1 MINSDS
7 SKNVS
12 VVTLGCA
19 KNLVDSEYLVTGLK
33 HIGYSMTNDVDKSS
47 IVIINTC
54 GFLDIAREESIDKIL
69 EIEEK
74 KQKGLISKVIVMGCL
89 AERYGDELQ
98 KEIPG
103 VDKFFGSEEHEAVI
117 RYISGKNFNLDD
129 PDIIRASLTPS
140 HYSYLKIAEGCDN
153 ACSFCSIPL
162 MRGLQKSQPLRW
174 NVEEAKRL
182 ASRGVKELL
191 VIAQD
196 STSYGWDATPKTS
209 LHELFSEL
217 DKIDKIEW
225 LRLHYAHPSNL
236 HREMIKS
243 FGRLEKLI
251 PYIDMPI
258 QHGADKMLKIMKRGL
273 RSDGIKRKIEALRKA
288 NENIAIRTSII
299 VGHPGETDKE
309 FQELLD
315 FISDIEFDRLG
326 VFQYSHEE
334 NTFAADTM
342 KDEVPK
348 DVKQE
353 RFDQM
358 MAFQQTINFKKNK
371 MLVGTNQKVLID
383 ISKDGFSLGRTFRD
397 SPTIDNYVKINQR
410 LDVGKFYDVDITSA
424 QEYDLIGEVKI

>member
-1 MINSDS
+1 MSN
-7 SKNVS
+7 KVS
-12 VVTLGCA
+12 LITLGCA
-19 KNLVDSEYLVTGLK
+19 KNLVDSEYLITGLK
-33 HIGYSMTNDVDKSS
+33 HVGYKINPNVSDSDVA
-47 IVIINTC
+47 IINTC
-54 GFLDIAREESIDKIL
+54 GFLDIAREESIDKIV
-69 EIEEK
+69 EIDQL
-74 KQKGLISKVIVMGCL
+74 KQQGVIDKVIVMGCL
-89 AERYGDELQ
+89 SERYGEELQ
-98 KEIPG
+98 KELPN

-117 RYISGKNFNLDD
+117 KYLSGKSFNLDD
-129 PDIIRASLTPS
+129 PDIIRASLTPK

-196 STSYGWDATPKTS
+196 STSYGWDANPKTS

-217 DKIDKIEW
+217 DKIDGLDW

-236 HREMIKS
+236 HREMIKCFKS
-243 FGRLEKLI
+243 LDKLI

-258 QHGADKMLKIMKRGL
+258 QHGSDKMIKIMKRGL
-273 RSDGIKRKIEALRKA
+273 KSDGIKKKIDALRKA
-288 NENIAIRTSII
+288 NDNIAIRTSII

-334 NTFAADTM
+334 NTLAGDVM

-348 DVKQE
+348 EVKQE
-353 RFDQM
+353 RFDQI
-358 MAFQQTINFKKNK
+358 MALQQTINFKKNK
-371 MLVGTNQKVLID
+371 ALVGTTQNVLID
-383 ISKDGFSLGRTFRD
+383 VSKDNFSLGRTFRD

-410 LDVGKFYDVDITSA
+410 LDVGEFYDVDITSA

>member
-1 MINSDS
+1 MSKNI
-7 SKNVS
+7 KNVS

-19 KNLVDSEYLVTGLK
+19 KNLVDSEYLITGLK
-33 HIGYSMTNDVDKSS
+33 HIGYQMVNDVDNSS

-54 GFLDIAREESIDKIL
+54 GFLDVAREESIEKIL
-69 EIEEK
+69 EIEQK
-74 KQKGLISKVIVMGCL
+74 KLDGLIDKIIVMGCL

-98 KEIPG
+98 KEISG

-117 RYISGKNFNLDD
+117 KFISGKSFNLDD
-129 PDIIRASLTPS
+129 PDIIRASLTPK

-162 MRGLQKSQPLRW
+162 MRGLQKSQPLKW
-174 NVEEAKRL
+174 NIQEAQRL

-217 DKIDKIEW
+217 DKVEGIEW

-236 HREMIKS
+236 HRKMIEQFKN
-243 FGRLEKLI
+243 LQKLI

-258 QHGADKMLKIMKRGL
+258 QHGADKMLKIMRRGL
-273 RSDGIKRKIEALRKA
+273 KSDGIKKKIDSLRKI
-288 NENIAIRTSII
+288 NNDIAIRTSII

-309 FQELLD
+309 FNELLK
-315 FISDIEFDRLG
+315 FISEVEFDRLG

-334 NTFAADTM
+334 DTLAGNQM
-342 KDEVPK
+342 EDEVPK
-348 DVKQE
+348 RVKRE
-353 RFDQM
+353 RFEET
-358 MAFQQTINFKKNK
+358 MALQQKINLKKNQS
-371 MLVGTNQKVLID
+371 LLGTKQKILID
-383 ISKDGFSLGRTFRD
+383 IAKDGFSLGRTYRD
-397 SPTIDNYVKINQR
+397 SPTVDNYVKINTE
-410 LDVGKFYDVDITSA
+410 LEIGKFYNVKIEKA
-424 QEYDLIGEVKI
+424 LEYDLVGKVVNEI

>member
-1 MINSDS
+1 MSKNI
-7 SKNVS
+7 KNVS

-19 KNLVDSEYLVTGLK
+19 KNLVDSEYLITGLK
-33 HIGYSMTNDVDKSS
+33 HIGYQMVNDVDNSS

-54 GFLDIAREESIDKIL
+54 GFLDVAREESIEKIL
-69 EIEEK
+69 EIEQK
-74 KQKGLISKVIVMGCL
+74 KRDGLIDKIIVMGCL

-98 KEIPG
+98 KEISG

-117 RYISGKNFNLDD
+117 KFISGKSFNLDD
-129 PDIIRASLTPS
+129 PDIIRASLTPK

-162 MRGLQKSQPLRW
+162 MRGLQKSQPLKW
-174 NVEEAKRL
+174 NVQEAERL

-217 DKIDKIEW
+217 DKVEGIEW

-236 HREMIKS
+236 HRKMIEQFKN
-243 FGRLEKLI
+243 LKKLI

-258 QHGADKMLKIMKRGL
+258 QHGADKMLKIMRRGL
-273 RSDGIKRKIEALRKA
+273 KSDGIKRKIDSLR
-288 NENIAIRTSII
+288 NINDNIAIRTSII

-309 FQELLD
+309 FNELLK
-315 FISDIEFDRLG
+315 FISEVEFDRLG

-334 NTFAADTM
+334 DTLAGNM
-342 KDEVPK
+342 MQDEVPK
-348 DVKQE
+348 KVKRE
-353 RFDQM
+353 RFEET
-358 MAFQQTINFKKNK
+358 MALQQKINLKKNQS
-371 MLVGTNQKVLID
+371 LLGTKQKILID
-383 ISKDGFSLGRTFRD
+383 VAKDGFSLGRTYRD
-397 SPTIDNYVKINQR
+397 SPTVDNYVKINTE
-410 LDVGKFYDVDITSA
+410 LEIGNFYNVKIEKA
-424 QEYDLIGEVKI
+424 LEYDLVGKVVNEI

>member
-1 MINSDS
+1 M
-7 SKNVS
+7 SKQAS
-12 VVTLGCA
+12 LITLGCA
-19 KNLVDSEYLVTGLK
+19 KNLVDSEYLITGLK
-33 HIGYSMTNDVDKSS
+33 HVGYKINPNTSGSDV
-47 IVIINTC
+47 VIINTC
-54 GFLDIAREESIDKIL
+54 GFLDIAREESIDKIV
-69 EIEEK
+69 EIDEL
-74 KQKGLISKVIVMGCL
+74 KQQGVIDKVIVMGCL
-89 AERYGDELQ
+89 SERYGDELQ
-98 KEIPG
+98 KELPN

-117 RYISGKNFNLDD
+117 KYLSGKSFNLDD
-129 PDIIRASLTPS
+129 PDIIRASLTPK

-196 STSYGWDATPKTS
+196 STSYGWDASPKTS

-217 DKIDKIEW
+217 DKIDGLEW

-236 HREMIKS
+236 HREMIKH
-243 FGRLEKLI
+243 FGNLDKLI

-258 QHGADKMLKIMKRGL
+258 QHGADKMIKIMKRGL
-273 RSDGIKRKIEALRKA
+273 KSDGIKKKIDALRKV
-288 NENIAIRTSII
+288 NDNIAIRTSII

-334 NTFAADTM
+334 NTLAGDIM

-348 DVKQE
+348 EIKQE
-353 RFDQM
+353 RFDQI
-358 MAFQQTINFKKNK
+358 MALQQVINFKKNK
-371 MLVGTNQKVLID
+371 KLVGSTQKVLID
-383 ISKDGFSLGRTFRD
+383 VSKDNFSLGRTFRD
-397 SPTIDNYVKINQR
+397 SPTIDNYVKIEKR
-410 LDVGKFYDVDITSA
+410 LDIGKFYDIDITSA
-424 QEYDLIGEVKI
+424 QEYDLIGKVVK

>member
-1 MINSDS
+1 MINSNIN
-7 SKNVS
+7 KNVS

-33 HIGYSMTNDVDKSS
+33 HIGYSMTNNIDESS
-47 IVIINTC
+47 VVIINTC
-54 GFLDIAREESIDKIL
+54 GFLDVAREESIEKIL

-74 KQKGLISKVIVMGCL
+74 KQKSLIDKVIVMGCL

-117 RYISGKNFNLDD
+117 RYISGKSFNLDD
-129 PDIIRASLTPS
+129 PDIIRASLTPN

-153 ACSFCSIPL
+153 ACSFCSIPI
-162 MRGLQKSQPLRW
+162 MRGFQKSQPLRW

-196 STSYGWDATPKTS
+196 STSYGWDASPKTS

-217 DKIDKIEW
+217 DKIDGVEW

-236 HREMIKS
+236 HREMIRCFS
-243 FGRLEKLI
+243 SLNKLI

-258 QHGADKMLKIMKRGL
+258 QHGSDKMLKIMRRGL
-273 RSDGIKRKIEALRKA
+273 KSDGIKKKIEALRKT
-288 NENIAIRTSII
+288 NDNLAIRTSII
-299 VGHPGETDKE
+299 VGHPGESDKE
-309 FQELLD
+309 FQELLY

-334 NTFAADTM
+334 STLAGDTM
-342 KDEVPK
+342 KDYVPK
-348 DVKQE
+348 EVKQE
-353 RFDQM
+353 RFDQT
-358 MAFQQTINFKKNK
+358 MALQQTINFKKNK
-371 MLVGTNQKVLID
+371 ALIGTTQKVLID
-383 ISKDGFSLGRTFRD
+383 VSKDNFSLGRTFRD
-397 SPTIDNYVKINQR
+397 SPTIDNYVKIDQK
-410 LDVGKFYDVDITSA
+410 LDIGKFYDVDIISA
-424 QEYDLIGEVKI
+424 QEYDLIGKVSN

>member
-1 MINSDS
+1 MSKNI
-7 SKNVS
+7 KNVS

-19 KNLVDSEYLVTGLK
+19 KNLVDSEYLITGLK
-33 HIGYSMTNDVDKSS
+33 HIGYQMVNDVDNSS

-54 GFLDIAREESIDKIL
+54 GFLDVAREESIEKIL
-69 EIEEK
+69 EIEQK
-74 KQKGLISKVIVMGCL
+74 KRDGLIDKIIVMGCL

-98 KEIPG
+98 KEISG

-117 RYISGKNFNLDD
+117 KFISGKSFNLDD
-129 PDIIRASLTPS
+129 PDIIRASLTPK

-162 MRGLQKSQPLRW
+162 MRGLQKSQPLKW
-174 NVEEAKRL
+174 NVQEAERL

-217 DKIDKIEW
+217 DKVEGIEW

-236 HREMIKS
+236 HRKMIEQFKN
-243 FGRLEKLI
+243 LKKLI

-258 QHGADKMLKIMKRGL
+258 QHGADKMLKIMRRGL
-273 RSDGIKRKIEALRKA
+273 KSDGIKKKIDSLR
-288 NENIAIRTSII
+288 NINDDIAIRTSII

-309 FQELLD
+309 FNELLK
-315 FISDIEFDRLG
+315 FISEVEFDRLG

-334 NTFAADTM
+334 DTLAGNM
-342 KDEVPK
+342 MQDDVPK
-348 DVKQE
+348 KVKRE
-353 RFDQM
+353 RFEET
-358 MAFQQTINFKKNK
+358 MALQQKINLKKNQS
-371 MLVGTNQKVLID
+371 LLGTKQKILID
-383 ISKDGFSLGRTFRD
+383 VAKDGFSLGRTYRD
-397 SPTIDNYVKINQR
+397 SPTVDNYVKINTE
-410 LDVGKFYDVDITSA
+410 LETGKFYNVKIEKA
-424 QEYDLIGEVKI
+424 LEYDLVGKVINEI

>member
-1 MINSDS
+1 M
-7 SKNVS
+7 SKQAS
-12 VVTLGCA
+12 LITLGCA
-19 KNLVDSEYLVTGLK
+19 KNLVDSEYLITGLK
-33 HIGYSMTNDVDKSS
+33 HVGYKINPNTSGSDV
-47 IVIINTC
+47 VIINTC
-54 GFLDIAREESIDKIL
+54 GFLDIAREESIDKIV
-69 EIEEK
+69 EIDELK
-74 KQKGLISKVIVMGCL
+74 KQGVIEKVIVMGCL
-89 AERYGDELQ
+89 SERYGDELQ
-98 KEIPG
+98 KELPN

-117 RYISGKNFNLDD
+117 KYLSGKSFNLDD
-129 PDIIRASLTPS
+129 PDIIRASLTPK

-196 STSYGWDATPKTS
+196 STSYGWDASPKTS

-217 DKIDKIEW
+217 DKIDGLEW

-236 HREMIKS
+236 HREMIKH
-243 FGRLEKLI
+243 FGNLDKLI

-258 QHGADKMLKIMKRGL
+258 QHGADKMIKIMKRGL
-273 RSDGIKRKIEALRKA
+273 KSDGIKKKIEALRKV
-288 NENIAIRTSII
+288 NDNIAIRTSII

-334 NTFAADTM
+334 NTLAGDVM

-348 DVKQE
+348 EIKQE
-353 RFDQM
+353 RFDQI
-358 MAFQQTINFKKNK
+358 MALQQMINFKKNK
-371 MLVGTNQKVLID
+371 KLVGSTQRVLID
-383 ISKDGFSLGRTFRD
+383 VSKDNFSLGRTFRD
-397 SPTIDNYVKINQR
+397 SPTIDNYVKIEKK
-410 LDVGKFYDVDITSA
+410 LDIGKFYDVDITSA
-424 QEYDLIGEVKI
+424 QEYDLIGKVAK

>member
-1 MINSDS
+1 MSKNI
-7 SKNVS
+7 KNVS

-19 KNLVDSEYLVTGLK
+19 KNLVDSEYLITGLK
-33 HIGYSMTNDVDKSS
+33 HIGYQMVNDVDNSS

-54 GFLDIAREESIDKIL
+54 GFLDVAREESIEKIL
-69 EIEEK
+69 EIEQK
-74 KQKGLISKVIVMGCL
+74 KRDGLIDKIIVMGCL

-98 KEIPG
+98 KEISG

-117 RYISGKNFNLDD
+117 KFISGKSFNLDD
-129 PDIIRASLTPS
+129 PDIIRASLTPK

-162 MRGLQKSQPLRW
+162 MRGLQKSQPLKW
-174 NVEEAKRL
+174 NVQEAERL

-217 DKIDKIEW
+217 DKVEGIEW

-236 HREMIKS
+236 HRKMIEQFKN
-243 FGRLEKLI
+243 LKKLI

-258 QHGADKMLKIMKRGL
+258 QHGADKMLKIMRRGL
-273 RSDGIKRKIEALRKA
+273 KSDGIKRKIDSLR
-288 NENIAIRTSII
+288 NINDDIAIRTSII

-309 FQELLD
+309 FNELLK
-315 FISDIEFDRLG
+315 FISEVEFDRLG

-334 NTFAADTM
+334 DTLAGNM
-342 KDEVPK
+342 MQDDVPK
-348 DVKQE
+348 KVKRE
-353 RFDQM
+353 RFEET
-358 MAFQQTINFKKNK
+358 MALQQKINLKKNQS
-371 MLVGTNQKVLID
+371 LLGTKQKILID
-383 ISKDGFSLGRTFRD
+383 VAKDGFSLGRTYRD
-397 SPTIDNYVKINQR
+397 SPTVDNYVKINTE
-410 LDVGKFYDVDITSA
+410 LETGKFYNVKIEKA
-424 QEYDLIGEVKI
+424 LEYDLVGKVINEI

>member
-1 MINSDS
+1 MIS
-7 SKNVS
+7 SNVDKKVF

-33 HIGYSMTNDVDKSS
+33 HIGYSMTNNVNESS

-54 GFLDIAREESIDKIL
+54 GFLDVAREESIEKIL

-74 KQKGLISKVIVMGCL
+74 KQDGLIDKVIVMGCL
-89 AERYGDELQ
+89 AERYGNELQ

-117 RYISGKNFNLDD
+117 KYISGKDFNLDD

-140 HYSYLKIAEGCDN
+140 HYSYLKISEGCDN
-153 ACSFCSIPL
+153 ACSFCSIPI

-174 NVEEAKRL
+174 NVDEAKRL

-196 STSYGWDATPKTS
+196 STLYGWDANPKTS

-217 DKIDKIEW
+217 DKIDGIEW

-236 HREMIKS
+236 HRDMISHFKN
-243 FGRLEKLI
+243 LKKLI

-258 QHGADKMLKIMKRGL
+258 QHGSDKLLKIMRRGL
-273 RSDGIKRKIEALRKA
+273 KSDGIKKKIEALRKA
-288 NENIAIRTSII
+288 NDNIAIRTSII
-299 VGHPGETDKE
+299 VGHPGETDREFKE
-309 FQELLD
+309 MID
-315 FISDIEFDRLG
+315 FISDIQFDRLG

-334 NTFAADTM
+334 GTLAVDTM
-342 KDEVPK
+342 KDSIPK
-348 DVKQE
+348 EVKQQRLDE
-353 RFDQM
+353 T
-358 MAFQQTINFKKNK
+358 MAIQQKINYKKNQE
-371 MLVGTNQKVLID
+371 LVGTSQKVLID
-383 ISKDGFSLGRTFRD
+383 ISKDNLSLGRTFRD
-397 SPTIDNYVKINQR
+397 SPTIDNYVKINKN
-410 LDVGKFYDVDITSA
+410 LTPGKFYNVKIDKA
-424 QEYDLIGEVKI
+424 QEYDLIGRLAE

>member
-1 MINSDS
+1 M
-7 SKNVS
+7 SKQAS
-12 VVTLGCA
+12 LITLGCA
-19 KNLVDSEYLVTGLK
+19 KNLVDSEYLITGLK
-33 HIGYSMTNDVDKSS
+33 HVGYKINPNTSGSDV
-47 IVIINTC
+47 VIINTC
-54 GFLDIAREESIDKIL
+54 GFLDIAREESIDKIV
-69 EIEEK
+69 EIDELK
-74 KQKGLISKVIVMGCL
+74 KKGGIDKVIVMGCL
-89 AERYGDELQ
+89 SERYGNELQ
-98 KEIPG
+98 KEFPN

-117 RYISGKNFNLDD
+117 KYLSGKSFNLDD
-129 PDIIRASLTPS
+129 PDIIRASLTPK

-196 STSYGWDATPKTS
+196 STSYGWDANPKTS
-209 LHELFSEL
+209 LHELFLEL
-217 DKIDKIEW
+217 DKIDGLEW

-236 HREMIKS
+236 HREMIKC
-243 FGRLEKLI
+243 FRNLDKLI

-258 QHGADKMLKIMKRGL
+258 QHGSDKMIKIMKRGL
-273 RSDGIKRKIEALRKA
+273 KSDGIKKKIESLRKA

-334 NTFAADTM
+334 NTLAGDMM

-348 DVKQE
+348 KVKQE
-353 RFDQM
+353 RFDQI
-358 MAFQQTINFKKNK
+358 MALQQTINFKKNK
-371 MLVGTNQKVLID
+371 ALVGTTQNVLID
-383 ISKDGFSLGRTFRD
+383 VSKDNFSLGRTFRD
-397 SPTIDNYVKINQR
+397 SPTIDNYVKIEKK
-410 LDVGKFYDVDITSA
+410 LDIGKFYDIDITSA
-424 QEYDLIGEVKI
+424 QEYDLIGKVAK

>member
-1 MINSDS
+1 M
-7 SKNVS
+7 SKQAS
-12 VVTLGCA
+12 LITLGCA
-19 KNLVDSEYLVTGLK
+19 KNLVDSEYLITGLK
-33 HIGYSMTNDVDKSS
+33 HVGYKINPNISGSDV
-47 IVIINTC
+47 VIINTC
-54 GFLDIAREESIDKIL
+54 GFLDIAREESIDKIV
-69 EIEEK
+69 EIDELKQQGVIEK
-74 KQKGLISKVIVMGCL
+74 IIVMGCL
-89 AERYGDELQ
+89 SERYGDELQ
-98 KEIPG
+98 KELPN

-117 RYISGKNFNLDD
+117 KYLSGKSFNLDD
-129 PDIIRASLTPS
+129 PDIIRASLTPK

-196 STSYGWDATPKTS
+196 STSYGWDASPKTS

-217 DKIDKIEW
+217 DKIDGLEW

-236 HREMIKS
+236 HREMIKRFS
-243 FGRLEKLI
+243 DLDKLI

-258 QHGADKMLKIMKRGL
+258 QHGSDKMIKIMKRGL
-273 RSDGIKRKIEALRKA
+273 KADGIKKKIESLRKA
-288 NENIAIRTSII
+288 KDNIAIRTSII

-334 NTFAADTM
+334 NTLAGDVM

-348 DVKQE
+348 ELKQE
-353 RFDQM
+353 RFDQI
-358 MAFQQTINFKKNK
+358 MALQQVINFKKNK
-371 MLVGTNQKVLID
+371 KLVGSTQKVLID
-383 ISKDGFSLGRTFRD
+383 VSKDNFSLGRTFRD
-397 SPTIDNYVKINQR
+397 SPTIDNYVKIEKK
-410 LDVGKFYDVDITSA
+410 LDIGKFYDIDITSA
-424 QEYDLIGEVKI
+424 QEYDLIGKVAK

>member
-1 MINSDS
+1 M
-7 SKNVS
+7 SKQAS
-12 VVTLGCA
+12 LITLGCA
-19 KNLVDSEYLVTGLK
+19 KNLVDSEYLITGLK
-33 HIGYSMTNDVDKSS
+33 HVGYKINPNTSGSDV
-47 IVIINTC
+47 VIINTC
-54 GFLDIAREESIDKIL
+54 GFLDIAREESIDKIV
-69 EIEEK
+69 EIDEL
-74 KQKGLISKVIVMGCL
+74 KQQGVIDKVIVMGCL
-89 AERYGDELQ
+89 SERYGDELQ
-98 KEIPG
+98 KELPN

-117 RYISGKNFNLDD
+117 KYLSGKSFNLDD
-129 PDIIRASLTPS
+129 PDIIRASLTPK

-196 STSYGWDATPKTS
+196 STSYGWDASPKTS

-217 DKIDKIEW
+217 DKIDGLEW

-236 HREMIKS
+236 HREMIKRFS
-243 FGRLEKLI
+243 DLDKLI

-258 QHGADKMLKIMKRGL
+258 QHGSDKMIKIMKRGL
-273 RSDGIKRKIEALRKA
+273 KSDGIKKKIDALRKA
-288 NENIAIRTSII
+288 NDNIAIRTSII

-309 FQELLD
+309 FQQLLD

-334 NTFAADTM
+334 NTLAGDIM

-348 DVKQE
+348 EIKQE
-353 RFDQM
+353 RFDQI
-358 MAFQQTINFKKNK
+358 MALQQVINFKKNK
-371 MLVGTNQKVLID
+371 KLVGSTQKVLID
-383 ISKDGFSLGRTFRD
+383 VSKDNFSLGRTFRD
-397 SPTIDNYVKINQR
+397 SPTIDNYVKIKKK
-410 LDVGKFYDVDITSA
+410 LDIGKFYDIDITSA
-424 QEYDLIGEVKI
+424 QEYDLIGKVVK